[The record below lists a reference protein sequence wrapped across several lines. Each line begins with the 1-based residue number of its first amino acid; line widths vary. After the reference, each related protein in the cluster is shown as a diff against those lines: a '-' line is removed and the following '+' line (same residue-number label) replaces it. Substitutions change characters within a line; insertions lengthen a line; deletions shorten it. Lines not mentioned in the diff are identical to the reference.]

1 MRHALLLATLLAAS
15 ALASPAAAQSMAR
28 ESCAVTIV
36 RAPDDVRTVVEQ
48 WVQAEPKC
56 SVKLELR
63 IVPTEG
69 GLYLLARDEHGRL
82 RERVV
87 PDAQSAGVIVAS
99 WVAADSNAPTPYDVS
114 HPAPAPE
121 APAVAPMPPVAPPAP
136 ALAPGD
142 GAGPSAMP
150 VIDKPSDVA
159 QATNPERPRY
169 FALGLMADVSDAGGG
184 GIRAEWDIKNKSWAT
199 LGLAA
204 SASGTQIAYDDGYSA
219 YGYVETFDAKVL
231 GYIAM
236 TGRSGKWHLRA
247 SGGAGIVYTQ
257 AAANSSSGY
266 QEAGGVFPTGDL
278 TVSVGRE
285 LGRNWAVYAGPVVS
299 AYLQSFS
306 LQSMSP
312 YDSSSTT
319 LHRDLEAMMFISM
332 RHRL

>member
-1 MRHALLLATLLAAS
+1 MLAAP

-36 RAPDDVRTVVEQ
+36 RAPDDVRSVVEQ

-136 ALAPGD
+136 VFAPGE
-142 GAGPSAMP
+142 GAGPSAVP
-150 VIDKPSDVA
+150 VIDKPADVA
-159 QATNPERPRY
+159 QVTNPERPRY
-169 FALGLMADVSDAGGG
+169 FALGLLANVSDAGGG
-184 GIRAEWDIKNKSWAT
+184 GIRGEWDVKHKSWAA

-204 SASGTQIAYDDGYSA
+204 SISGTSITYDDGYST
-219 YGYVETFDAKVL
+219 YGYVETFDAKLL
-231 GYIAM
+231 GYIGT

-247 SGGAGIVYTQ
+247 SAGAGAVYTQ

-266 QEAGGVFPTGDL
+266 QEAGGLFPTGEL

-285 LGRNWAVYAGPVVS
+285 LGKNWAVYAGPVVS
-299 AYLQSFS
+299 VYLQSLN

-312 YDSSSTT
+312 YDSAVT
-319 LHRDLEAMMFISM
+319 LDRPLEAMMFISM
-332 RHRL
+332 RRRL